1 MGVVIY
7 EKLFDVKFYHEYYD
21 SFNIAD
27 IDIVLPRSTEQL
39 ILMYCLVF
47 RATAEGFVV
56 MCKKDKAY
64 LLEQLK
70 SRIQFTFYLKMKN
83 RFLGNFTLLDHQ
95 IGREKYCFNN
105 YDPSQLEQT
114 DSNSRYQLHENET
127 AHSFD
132 IRTCL
137 QPNSLIETSIGIG
150 EGVFRKNAEVV
161 FQGEIS
167 ESDTASTVLGQD
179 YGLYNV
185 IIDSDDKQKEVYYT
199 PALVP
204 EIFGIVDM
212 YLGKQENILFETVRN
227 RSFEIR
233 FKNRSVFWVYYLISN
248 SDRVLDR
255 IRIGSGKSMLTFSE
269 PEQVTLIN
277 GKQAVRVMSE
287 GPLPL
292 KKFYNGDKL
301 FATISNSS
309 SEISEK
315 KIRLPM
321 PDVNKVKG
329 SFSSG
334 IQKYYSEM
342 YVYI

>member
-1 MGVVIY
+1 MIIY
-7 EKLFDVKFYHEYYD
+7 EKLFDVKFFHEYYD
-21 SFNIAD
+21 SFNTTD
-27 IDIVLPRSTEQL
+27 IEIVLPRSTEQL
-39 ILMYCLVF
+39 ISMYSLVF
-47 RATAEGFVV
+47 RANPEGFVV
-56 MCKKDKAY
+56 MYKKEKAF

-70 SRIQFTFYLKMKN
+70 SRVQFTFYLKMKN
-83 RFLGNFTLLDHQ
+83 RFLGNFTVLDYQ
-95 IGREKYCFNN
+95 IGNEKYCFNN
-105 YDPSQLEQT
+105 YDPSPLEET
-114 DSNSRYQLHENET
+114 DSNTRYQLHENET

-150 EGVFRKNAEVV
+150 EGVFRKDAEVV

-185 IIDSDDKQKEVYYT
+185 VIDSDDGQKEVYYT
-199 PALVP
+199 PSHVP

-212 YLGKQENILFETVRN
+212 YLGKQENIRFETVRN

-233 FKNRSVFWVYYLISN
+233 FKNRSVYWIYYLISN
-248 SDRVLDR
+248 SDHVLDR
-255 IRIGSGKSMLTFSE
+255 IRIGSGKAMLTFSE

-277 GKQAVRVMSE
+277 GKRAVRVMSE
-287 GPLPL
+287 EPLPL

-309 SEISEK
+309 SEFSEK

-321 PDVNKVKG
+321 PDVNRVKG

-342 YVYI
+342 YVYV